1 MVVMQT
7 AETASSRKATEIL
20 FKILDIT
27 YAKADLKHVSENAT
41 HINAEEITQ
50 ILRILKDFEGLF
62 DGTLGDW
69 DSETV

>member
-1 MVVMQT
+1 MQT

-27 YAKADLKHVSENAT
+27 YAKADLKHVAENAT

-50 ILRILKDFEGLF
+50 ILRILKDFEDLF